1 MKRMQD
7 GQSCEAAVGPTL
19 QEGFATS
26 SRVVH
31 EVGEMLT
38 ERQYS
43 QASIRSE
50 YDATLQLE

>member
-38 ERQYS
+38 ERHLRMY
-43 QASIRSE
+43 IHPFVN
-50 YDATLQLE
+50 DPQL